1 MKRIISLILML
12 TAVMCLDME
21 AKVNLPSIL
30 SDGMVLQRDK
40 PICIWGNA
48 DSRESFIICW
58 QGKSHIIE
66 SGEDGTWSAEL
77 PECGPG
83 GPYEMTIGDIV
94 LKDILVGDVFLC
106 SGQSNMELPVRR
118 VTDMFADEISAYEE
132 SRIRQYSVPQVYDFN
147 SPQED
152 TPASSWKPCTQ
163 ENVMEFSALAYFFA
177 KEIFRQTGVPVGI
190 VNSSWGGTPVEAWIS
205 EEALKDFPK
214 HINEKRLYE
223 DSGYRHRI
231 KLLEGE
237 NFHHWNTTLH
247 KNDPGLN
254 EAIPWFAEEYDDSS
268 WKETGMFSDEWGND
282 GLNPQAGSHWMR
294 KDFTVPSSMSG
305 KAAVLRLGCIV
316 DSDSVY
322 VNGHFVGSTGY
333 QYPPRIYTIPSGIL
347 HEGVNNVTV
356 RIVSNGGQ
364 PSFVP
369 EKPYKIISGDQEITL
384 EGTWRYRLGT
394 PMPAAP
400 EMMFFHYK
408 PVCLYNAMIHP
419 VRKFGYRAVLW
430 YQGESN
436 VGRWNEYAAL
446 LTQMTGCWRKAFND
460 EDLPFYIVELA
471 DFLHEDDVSGRE
483 AWARMREEQAR
494 AVSMNR
500 HTRLIRN
507 SDLGEWN
514 DIHPLDKKTLGKRA
528 AEAVL
533 KDIRNN

>member
-1 MKRIISLILML
+1 MKRIISLISML

-21 AKVNLPSIL
+21 AKVSLPSIL

-48 DSRESFIICW
+48 D
-58 QGKSHIIE
+58 
-66 SGEDGTWSAEL
+66 
-77 PECGPG
+77 
-83 GPYEMTIGDIV
+83 
-94 LKDILVGDVFLC
+94 
-106 SGQSNMELPVRR
+106 RR

-282 GLNPQAGSHWMR
+282 GLNPQAGSHWKEPGDTGSEPRCRPLR
-294 KDFTVPSSMSG
+294 K
-305 KAAVLRLGCIV
+305 
-316 DSDSVY
+316 
-322 VNGHFVGSTGY
+322 
-333 QYPPRIYTIPSGIL
+333 
-347 HEGVNNVTV
+347 
-356 RIVSNGGQ
+356 
-364 PSFVP
+364 
-369 EKPYKIISGDQEITL
+369 
-384 EGTWRYRLGT
+384 
-394 PMPAAP
+394 
-400 EMMFFHYK
+400 
-408 PVCLYNAMIHP
+408 
-419 VRKFGYRAVLW
+419 
-430 YQGESN
+430 
-436 VGRWNEYAAL
+436 
-446 LTQMTGCWRKAFND
+446 
-460 EDLPFYIVELA
+460 
-471 DFLHEDDVSGRE
+471 
-483 AWARMREEQAR
+483 
-494 AVSMNR
+494 
-500 HTRLIRN
+500 
-507 SDLGEWN
+507 
-514 DIHPLDKKTLGKRA
+514 
-528 AEAVL
+528 
-533 KDIRNN
+533 